1 MLAPEERLYQRLLAG
16 NIEEAV
22 EMAEDYVDE
31 HSALDFYDHVALAS
45 LRLAENDRQRSTTD
59 VNYRRQVA
67 TTAIGVV
74 REVAEHVEE
83 KSRAGD
89 ADSAVAKERAAAQDA
104 RILCIAGRTELDGAA
119 AEMVGQALEERGL
132 AARVLPPI
140 TVSEGALA
148 QLNLTGVEII
158 CLSYLHA
165 QPQVFARYICRRLKR
180 RSPRLKV
187 VVGYWNAPPQAG
199 RAEDIARQLSADAAV
214 VSIEACVNQIDAWTA
229 RRSEGE
235 TSATPI
241 ATSELERV
249 EALRQLELTSSRD
262 PRLGAAAQRA
272 AQAFEAP
279 IGLVSLIDEGLEPWP
294 GPPGSATTVEA
305 GQQAHREAAICGHVA
320 AVEEVLVA
328 EDVAQDPRFADDP
341 LVLEKGIRFYAGAP
355 LRTASGMVLGAL
367 CVIDT
372 EPRAFADEDR
382 GRLQAL
388 ADELMVDLAREAAA
402 APLRQAG

>member
-1 MLAPEERLYQRLLAG
+1 
-16 NIEEAV
+16 
-22 EMAEDYVDE
+22 
-31 HSALDFYDHVALAS
+31 
-45 LRLAENDRQRSTTD
+45 
-59 VNYRRQVA
+59 
-67 TTAIGVV
+67 
-74 REVAEHVEE
+74 
-83 KSRAGD
+83 
-89 ADSAVAKERAAAQDA
+89 
-104 RILCIAGRTELDGAA
+104 
-119 AEMVGQALEERGL
+119 MVGQALEERGL

-148 QLNLTGVEII
+148 QLNLAGVEVI

-187 VVGYWNAPPQAG
+187 VVGCWNAPPQAG
-199 RAEDIARQLSADAAV
+199 QAEDIARQLSADAAV

-229 RRSEGE
+229 
-235 TSATPI
+235 
-241 ATSELERV
+241 
-249 EALRQLELTSSRD
+249 
-262 PRLGAAAQRA
+262 QRA
-272 AQAFEAP
+272 EGRAERDADRHQRDREDRGPAP
-279 IGLVSLIDEGLEPWP
+279 AGPDLLARPPSRCRGATGRPGVRGTDRPRVPDRRRTIEPWP
-294 GPPGSATTVEA
+294 GPAGSTSLNGGSGAA
-305 GQQAHREAAICGHVA
+305 GSPREASICGHVA

-328 EDVAQDPRFADDP
+328 EDVAQDPRFADNP
-341 LVLEKGIRFYAGAP
+341 LILEKGIRFYAGAP

-402 APLRQAG
+402 SLPATSRLMHVPRTAEQPRSRGRLHPRIPLIQP